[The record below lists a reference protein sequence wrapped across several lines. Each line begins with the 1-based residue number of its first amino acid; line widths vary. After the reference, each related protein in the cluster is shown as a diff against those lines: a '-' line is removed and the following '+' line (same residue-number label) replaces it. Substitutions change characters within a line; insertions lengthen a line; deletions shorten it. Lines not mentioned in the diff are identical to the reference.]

1 MRYWLACE
9 FQAKQGYI
17 VRSCLKNKREER
29 KTTDFYIIQFSNYIN
44 NQKKKEGILKLL
56 MDCKVVIKSQRKI
69 LSKKKKKKKS
79 KIHPCSPL
87 FPGVKKAWLEQLS
100 SSFTRNVKLK
110 NNTAL
115 FKLRR
120 TYLLRWK
127 RLLLV
132 SRLTFKGPRKSNETA
147 LLSKEGNSTL
157 TYANTILLH

>member
-1 MRYWLACE
+1 
-9 FQAKQGYI
+9 
-17 VRSCLKNKREER
+17 
-29 KTTDFYIIQFSNYIN
+29 
-44 NQKKKEGILKLL
+44 

-69 LSKKKKKKKS
+69 LSKKKKKKS